1 MLYVNY
7 ISIKQGGKDSS
18 AGLNVL
24 RTCQGVLGGGAGGE
38 ELWFPFCLQDPC
50 SKGAEEGWRG
60 GAEMRGKGLGG
71 EGLGL
76 EGKGEEAGSWGGRG
90 GEGRGG
96 GS

>member
-7 ISIKQGGKDSS
+7 ISIKQGEKDSS

-50 SKGAEEGWRG
+50 SKGPDSSAGEEGLRW
-60 GAEMRGKGLGG
+60 
-71 EGLGL
+71 
-76 EGKGEEAGSWGGRG
+76 
-90 GEGRGG
+90 EGRG
-96 GS
+96 